1 MKSKRLQPNFMR
13 KMTKFIRILFAILV
27 SVALVGV
34 PTVQAAVAI
43 PCGATVATMADQLTS
58 GHSPAPTPCKEKMPG
73 CADMAGCGASV
84 TLDAHVVVATNEQ
97 VWTAAA
103 YWPITASLESLLVK
117 PDLGPPI
124 TI

>member
-1 MKSKRLQPNFMR
+1 MR
-13 KMTKFIRILFAILV
+13 MMIKLIRILFAILIGA
-27 SVALVGV
+27 ALVGA
-34 PTVQAAVAI
+34 PTVQAAVAM
-43 PCGATVATMADQLTS
+43 PCGATVATMANQLTS
-58 GHSPAPTPCKEKMPG
+58 GQSQAPTPCKEKVPG
-73 CADMAGCGASV
+73 CVDMAGCCASV
-84 TLDAHVVVATNEQ
+84 SLDAHVVVAANEQ